1 TWRKFLTVRN
11 KKMIATVALK
21 PYRQLARARQ
31 YLLGKIAGRRSRGY
45 KQRQGVIDY
54 ISFHILVLC
63 YCSVSVRKSVL
74 GACATHGSH
83 ARWRLFVKRARSSTA
98 PELLVRRA

>member
-1 TWRKFLTVRN
+1 
-11 KKMIATVALK
+11 
-21 PYRQLARARQ
+21 
-31 YLLGKIAGRRSRGY
+31 LLGNIAEKRSRGY
-45 KQRQGVIDY
+45 EQRQAGIDY

-74 GACATHGSH
+74 AACATHRSH
-83 ARWRLFVKRARSSTA
+83 ATSRLFAEQARSSTA